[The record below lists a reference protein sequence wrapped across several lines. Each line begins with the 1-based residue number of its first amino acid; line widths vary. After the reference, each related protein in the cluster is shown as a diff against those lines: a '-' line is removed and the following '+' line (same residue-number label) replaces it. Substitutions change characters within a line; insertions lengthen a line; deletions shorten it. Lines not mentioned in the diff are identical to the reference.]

1 MVNIKIDRPGTGIFV
16 VKFLGA
22 NRAAAEKELQDFIAK
37 RPFTRYVDH
46 HNPNNQI
53 IEIHERI

>member
-1 MVNIKIDRPGTGIFV
+1 MTNIRINKPDERIFV
-16 VKFLGA
+16 VRFVGA
-22 NRAAAEKELQDFIAK
+22 NRAAAEKELQEFIAK

-53 IEIHERI
+53 IEIHDPA

>member
-1 MVNIKIDRPGTGIFV
+1 MANIKIDRPGAGIFV
-16 VKFLGA
+16 VKFIGV

-37 RPFTRYVDH
+37 RPYTRYVDH

-53 IEIHERI
+53 IDIHESV

>member
-22 NRAAAEKELQDFIAK
+22 NRALAEKELQDFIAK
-37 RPFTRYVDH
+37 LPYTRYVDH

-53 IEIHERI
+53 IEIHESV

>member
-22 NRAAAEKELQDFIAK
+22 NRALAEKELQDFIAK
-37 RPFTRYVDH
+37 RPYTRYVDH

-53 IEIHERI
+53 IEIHENA

>member
-1 MVNIKIDRPGTGIFV
+1 MVNIKIDRPGDGIFV

-53 IEIHERI
+53 IELHNLK